1 MRGSRICLLA
11 TALLWSFASDAN
23 IYRYRDAAGVVHYT
37 DNRLHAVQ
45 YSNDR
50 WSQDAVNR
58 DAVLVRVV
66 EKPDGHYFF
75 ALNRLPSRAELTF
88 RFSRQENVQ
97 VPDEMQQVIRLPP
110 REEKFVG
117 KLTAKVPGAWR
128 YDYGFA
134 YTGNE
139 LRPSPSAARVQ
150 KIAGSTIVK
159 PTPVSWQRPSAP
171 SYFPQAV
178 DLVSPVAGRY
188 RVSQGFNGEFS
199 HNRPANRYALD
210 IALPIGTPLY
220 ATRDGVVLA
229 AVDHHAGGG
238 LKAEYRGK
246 TNYLRL
252 RHDDGTMTLYAHL
265 HTDSLLV
272 KKGNRVR
279 AGQRVAASGNTGYSS
294 GPHLHLAV
302 QVYNGGRV
310 ESIPFTLQGR
320 YPKAGTWLLAQGA
333 E

>member
-1 MRGSRICLLA
+1 MRGLSLYLLA
-11 TALLWSFASDAN
+11 AVLSWPLAADAN
-23 IYRYRDAAGVVHYT
+23 ISPYR
-37 DNRLHAVQ
+37 N
-45 YSNDR
+45 
-50 WSQDAVNR
+50 
-58 DAVLVRVV
+58 AVLVRVV

-75 ALNRLPSRAELTF
+75 ALNRLPARAELTF

-97 VPDEMQQVIRLPP
+97 IPGEMQRVIRLPP

-117 KLTAKVPGAWR
+117 KLTARGPGAWR

-139 LRPSPSAARVQ
+139 VRLSSPS
-150 KIAGSTIVK
+150 
-159 PTPVSWQRPSAP
+159 
-171 SYFPQAV
+171 YLPQAV
-178 DLVSPVAGRY
+178 DLASPVAGRY

-220 ATRDGVVLA
+220 ATRDGLVAA
-229 AVDHHAGGG
+229 AVDSHAGGG
-238 LKAEYRGK
+238 LRPEFRGK
-246 TNYLRL
+246 SNYLRL

-265 HTDSLLV
+265 HTGSLRV
-272 KKGNRVR
+272 KKGDWVR
-279 AGQRVAASGNTGYSS
+279 AGQQVAASGNTGYSS

-302 QVYNGGRV
+302 QRYHNGRV

-320 YPKAGTWLLAQGA
+320 YPKAGSWLLAQGT

>member
-1 MRGSRICLLA
+1 MRGSRIGLLA
-11 TALLWSFASDAN
+11 TALLWPLASDAT

-45 YSNDR
+45 YASDR

-75 ALNRLPSRAELTF
+75 ALNRLPSGAELTF
-88 RFSRQENVQ
+88 RFSGQENVLI
-97 VPDEMQQVIRLPP
+97 PAEMQQLIRLPP

-117 KLTAKVPGAWR
+117 KLRARQAGSWR

-134 YTGNE
+134 YTGNA
-139 LRPSPSAARVQ
+139 LRPAPSAQKVQ
-150 KIAGSTIVK
+150 KIVGSTIVK
-159 PTPVSWQRPSAP
+159 PMSASWGRPSPP
-171 SYFPQAV
+171 SYFPEAV
-178 DLVSPVAGRY
+178 DLASPVAGRY
-188 RVSQGFNGEFS
+188 RVSQGVNGEFS

-229 AVDHHAGGG
+229 AVDHHVGGG
-238 LKAEYRGK
+238 LRPEYRGK

-252 RHDDGTMTLYAHL
+252 RHGDGTMTLYAHL
-265 HTDSLLV
+265 HTGSLLV
-272 KKGNRVR
+272 KKGDRVR
-279 AGQRVAASGNTGYSS
+279 AGQWVAASGNSGYSS

-302 QVYNGGRV
+302 QRYNKGRL

-320 YPKAGTWLLAQGA
+320 SPKAGTWLLAQGT